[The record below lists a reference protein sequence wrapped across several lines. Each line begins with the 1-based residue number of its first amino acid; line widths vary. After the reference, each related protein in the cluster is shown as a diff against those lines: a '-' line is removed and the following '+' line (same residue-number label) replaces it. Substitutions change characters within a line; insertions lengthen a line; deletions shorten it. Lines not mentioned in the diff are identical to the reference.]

1 MLICHR
7 TWSHYHLFYII
18 SNPKHGKN
26 VPWFTKEIQEIIIQ
40 HLIDSKFVKKETNL
54 DLSANTASITVGNS
68 SVNVFV
74 NTTSISISNVSV
86 PTITTVI
93 AYNLAF

>member
-1 MLICHR
+1 MSL
-7 TWSHYHLFYII
+7 
-18 SNPKHGKN
+18 
-26 VPWFTKEIQEIIIQ
+26 TK
-40 HLIDSKFVKKETNL
+40 VKDTNL

-68 SVNVFV
+68 SVNVSI
-74 NTTSISISNVSV
+74 NTTSISINSVSV